1 MSKKTRTPQYIIDKD
16 FEDMDKQQG
25 DVIAF
30 IAVYLFGA
38 IMGAGGVAIMFS
50 TGVFSCGT

>member
-30 IAVYLFGA
+30 IAVYLFGDRKS
-38 IMGAGGVAIMFS
+38 V
-50 TGVFSCGT
+50 V